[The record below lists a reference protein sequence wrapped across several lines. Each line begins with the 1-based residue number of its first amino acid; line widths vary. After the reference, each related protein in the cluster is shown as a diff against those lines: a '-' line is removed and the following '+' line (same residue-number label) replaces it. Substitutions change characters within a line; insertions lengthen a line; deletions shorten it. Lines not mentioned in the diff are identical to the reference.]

1 MALVK
6 TFSNTIAESKK
17 QEKEITKL
25 SVLDEKDKNTIYNLL
40 FTENPVPKDKE

>member
-6 TFSNTIAESKK
+6 TFSNTIAEAKK
-17 QEKEITKL
+17 QEKEVAKL

-40 FTENPVPKDKE
+40 FAEDSVPKDKQ